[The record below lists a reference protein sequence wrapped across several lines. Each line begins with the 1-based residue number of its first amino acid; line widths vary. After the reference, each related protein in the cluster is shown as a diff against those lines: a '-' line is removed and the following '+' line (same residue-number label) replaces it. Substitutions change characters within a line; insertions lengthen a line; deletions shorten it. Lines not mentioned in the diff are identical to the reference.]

1 MKTFVVLGISLA
13 AIALSTA
20 PALAADA
27 NGNHEAYVWV
37 VAGDTAIAPDGS
49 TIFIKGRGTLEAGP
63 QGLATGGGTFSING
77 GPIGTWKA
85 TGVEGF
91 VSYGT
96 SLPGSAL
103 PPPPATGGM
112 AKLHVSFSN
121 GQVGVLTIFCVIGS
135 PPPSSGEGIHL
146 ILGGGSRSEY
156 TTDGRGLPAFV
167 ADVTLGPSREAR
179 PRERPP

>member
-63 QGLATGGGTFSING
+63 QGSATGGGTFSING

-135 PPPSSGEGIHL
+135 PPPSVGEGIHL
-146 ILGGGSRSEY
+146 ILGGGSSSEY
-156 TTDGRGLPAFV
+156 TDEGRGFTIFIA
-167 ADVTLGPSREAR
+167 T
-179 PRERPP
+179 

>member
-63 QGLATGGGTFSING
+63 QGSATGGGTFSING

-103 PPPPATGGM
+103 PPPPATGGT

-121 GQVGVLTIFCVIGS
+121 GQVGVVTSFCVIGA
-135 PPPSSGEGIHL
+135 PPLSVGEGIRL
-146 ILGGGSRSEY
+146 
-156 TTDGRGLPAFV
+156 GRGCGSIR
-167 ADVTLGPSREAR
+167 VTTGAGPGYHLFTAAQAT
-179 PRERPP
+179 